1 MGGINFAINACPE
14 LGVPAAGAFFQGGLG
29 FLVSWLLYSG
39 GMGSF
44 SSPDIAQNYGL
55 YLTVMGAIGYLFP
68 VQLLEQHGI
77 NGKQCSEITA
87 VEMMKLQVKLNSTS
101 PCFMSAKA

>member
-44 SSPDIAQNYGL
+44 SS
-55 YLTVMGAIGYLFP
+55 AIGYLFP

-77 NGKQCSEITA
+77 NDKQCSEITA

-101 PCFMSAKA
+101 PCFTSAKA